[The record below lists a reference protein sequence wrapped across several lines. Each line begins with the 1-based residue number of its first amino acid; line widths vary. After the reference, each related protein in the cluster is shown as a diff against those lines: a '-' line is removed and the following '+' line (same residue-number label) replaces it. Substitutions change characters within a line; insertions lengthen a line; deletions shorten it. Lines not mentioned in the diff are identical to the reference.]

1 MVQRIKQLR
10 FSWPNRFS
18 KKILLPLQSI
28 LVSYLRFAYV
38 QPKIIFKVIF
48 SLCKKCPN
56 RSFFWSV
63 FSRISA
69 EFEIYSVNI
78 RIQSEYGKIQTRKN
92 SISGHFSRSVWIV
105 FPVIFKALDK
115 LIFII
120 ILKHKYLRKWP
131 KRYNFQTN
139 EQL

>member
-1 MVQRIKQLR
+1 MQGR

-28 LVSYLRFAYV
+28 LVSYSRFVYV

-48 SLCKKCPN
+48 SLCKKCPYTE
-56 RSFFWSV
+56 FFLV
-63 FSRISA
+63 RI
-69 EFEIYSVNI
+69 FPYFGWIEIYSVNI
-78 RIQSEYGKIQTRKN
+78 RIQSEYGKIRTRKN

-105 FPVIFKALDK
+105 FTVIFKALDE